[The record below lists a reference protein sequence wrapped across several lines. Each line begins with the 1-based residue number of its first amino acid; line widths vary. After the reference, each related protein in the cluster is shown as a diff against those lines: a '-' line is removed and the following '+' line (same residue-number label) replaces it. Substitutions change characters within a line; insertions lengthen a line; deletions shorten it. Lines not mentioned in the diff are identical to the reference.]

1 MTKFRRSP
9 FERSLQYLLGLFM
22 VGLGVNM
29 LFRSQLGAGAWDTV
43 TYNLATFV
51 NQWLGEGT
59 MTLGMSSFI
68 IQSTLLLLVL
78 IGRRSWRYLLILIPI
93 FTISLFIDFWDLLVF
108 RDYYPE
114 LWSLRLVFY
123 VLGVSVLIFG
133 LVLVILT
140 RFPAAIFDEVML
152 LLMSLFRSN
161 NVFVIRLGVEFFAI
175 ALAVLLGFIGGF
187 GLGAV
192 NVGSVILA
200 MILPPVLALQLKTM
214 GRWFDAYEK
223 V

>member
-1 MTKFRRSP
+1 MTKFRRS
-9 FERSLQYLLGLFM
+9 FLERSLQYFLGLFM

-59 MTLGMSSFI
+59 LTLGMSSFM

-78 IGRRSWRYLLILIPI
+78 IGRRSWRYLFILMPI
-93 FTISLFIDFWDLLVF
+93 FTMSLFIDFWDLLVF
-108 RDYYPE
+108 QDYYPQ
-114 LWSLRLVFY
+114 LLSLRFVFY
-123 VLGVSVLIFG
+123 VLGVSVLILG

-152 LLMSLFRSN
+152 LFMSLFRSN

-175 ALAVLLGFIGGF
+175 GLAVVLGIVGGF

-200 MILPPVLALQLKTM
+200 VILPPVLALQLKTM

-223 V
+223 I